1 MYKLLFN
8 YNGGHDLA
16 QVMNQLYVFMAT
28 TDIEF
33 PFNSH
38 TYSFSLW
45 ECFIV
50 TLVFSISVDVLV
62 FGFHV
67 IIRRL

>member
-16 QVMNQLYVFMAT
+16 GIMNQLYVYMAT
-28 TDIEF
+28 TYIEF
-33 PFNSH
+33 PFNSR
-38 TYSFSLW
+38 TYSFSFW

-50 TLVFSISVDVLV
+50 TLVFSISVDVLI